1 MPFFAISAWNA
12 RLVPVFGF
20 PLNALLFW
28 LVWTKTPKEMRVHSR
43 ILLQTCIADL
53 IFLSVALIASPVS
66 ENLQKLINELFD

>member
-1 MPFFAISAWNA
+1 MPFYVISTLHAWNI

-43 ILLQTCIADL
+43 ILFQTSIVDL
-53 IFLSVALIASPVS
+53 IFLGADLIAGPVCAM
-66 ENLQKLINELFD
+66 QKQQ